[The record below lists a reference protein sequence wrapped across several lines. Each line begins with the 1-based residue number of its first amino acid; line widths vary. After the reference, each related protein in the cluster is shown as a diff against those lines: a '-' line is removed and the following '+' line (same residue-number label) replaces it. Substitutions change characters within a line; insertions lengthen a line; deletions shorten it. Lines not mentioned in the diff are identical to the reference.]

1 MARSTDS
8 LSPDSSFIFSFLFK
22 GIQSSAAYSDLISY
36 VPLVEQTHSKM
47 GLKRQMQLQEVIKNE
62 KKKKINNKKYAEMT
76 GASVARSYV
85 QILRP

>member
-62 KKKKINNKKYAEMT
+62 KKINNKKYAEMT